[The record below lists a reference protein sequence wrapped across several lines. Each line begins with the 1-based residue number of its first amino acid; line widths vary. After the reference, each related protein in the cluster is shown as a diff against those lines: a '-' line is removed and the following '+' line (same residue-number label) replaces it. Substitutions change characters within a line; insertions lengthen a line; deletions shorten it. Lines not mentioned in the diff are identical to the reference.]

1 MFISPTN
8 AVKMYNVSKPTLY
21 KDMSDGTLSFD
32 KDDRGRRKLNVAEL
46 DRLYD
51 KREDAKTD
59 LTSANVN
66 SGQSLTESN
75 VNNQQLTRQLKS
87 IREQIEN
94 TKDREIQLLE
104 QQIEQFK
111 DQIENLNRHL
121 DETREEHRGYMR
133 LLENKSKEQG
143 AKTSQ
148 WDEKIQ
154 LMEYELKAVKEQN
167 QILISREEERKKRTE
182 EKRRRRA
189 EVKLKKEENNKSFF
203 SKLFG

>member
-75 VNNQQLTRQLKS
+75 VNNQQLTRQ
-87 IREQIEN
+87 I
-94 TKDREIQLLE
+94 
-104 QQIEQFK
+104 
-111 DQIENLNRHL
+111 
-121 DETREEHRGYMR
+121 
-133 LLENKSKEQG
+133 
-143 AKTSQ
+143 
-148 WDEKIQ
+148 KIHP
-154 LMEYELKAVKEQN
+154 
-167 QILISREEERKKRTE
+167 
-182 EKRRRRA
+182 RA
-189 EVKLKKEENNKSFF
+189 N
-203 SKLFG
+203 